1 MIKNIIIILSL
12 TLARFGPNL
21 VLIFFFFFFFSWVLP
36 LLDFYIVSSYHCT
49 QFQGKPINQT
59 WENGKKPSFGPDLA
73 PWAKIWIQKLF
84 RGFYLYYILD
94 IVASYLCMQFQE
106 KLMNRTWEN
115 SQKPSFGPNFG
126 PLTQIRAVNFF
137 FKNLPL
143 SATSYHGQ
151 LSSCTISEK
160 LMIQFWENLVTD
172 GRTDESDFIGPC
184 PTNVERPIKKYV
196 LKCLP
201 SATQPLPIFKPLPI
215 KHVWQGSKYASALK
229 KKQASWKYRKIL
241 GTVAE
246 LKPI

>member
-137 FKNLPL
+137 SKIYLCQPLAIMVSYHHVQYQKNLW
-143 SATSYHGQ
+143 SNF
-151 LSSCTISEK
+151 EK
-160 LMIQFWENLVTD
+160 T
-172 GRTDESDFIGPC
+172 
-184 PTNVERPIKKYV
+184 
-196 LKCLP
+196 
-201 SATQPLPIFKPLPI
+201 
-215 KHVWQGSKYASALK
+215 
-229 KKQASWKYRKIL
+229 
-241 GTVAE
+241 
-246 LKPI
+246 